1 MLQANLPKL
10 CILKLSDVTHISRV
24 HRCALAL
31 AQAGYDVSVLSVEP
45 RNPSHQPELP
55 YRTVA
60 VPVRSRALP
69 YRFFLPVRAMEGFL
83 RLLGQAFRA
92 RADVYLAHNWES
104 LVIAYLVTR
113 INGAGLVYNS
123 DELEA
128 GRNPTQRSLFWR
140 ALSTLKKSTEGLL
153 CRRCDAVIAADYT
166 RAALMQEWYGLE
178 HVGVVRNIPLLW
190 QGSADDRIRSSLN
203 LSKDSAVLLYQG
215 SIGHGRGIE
224 ICIEALEALGREN
237 AHLVLLGFVT
247 DAYRQKLESL
257 AGERG
262 VEEQVHFLAPVA
274 WTELLDW
281 TASADISMVLI
292 ENTCLSYYC
301 AAPNKFYETIMVGV
315 PYVASDF
322 PEMRRVHETVQGGIL
337 VDPSNLES
345 VVSAVEA
352 LLADPEARGRMGK
365 QARAVAL
372 AQLNWETEQVRL
384 LDIVCDVLQR

>member
-1 MLQANLPKL
+1 MLEVNLPKV
-10 CILKLSDVTHISRV
+10 CILKLSDVTHSARV
-24 HRCALAL
+24 HHCALAL
-31 AQAGYDVSVLSVEP
+31 AQAEYDVTLLSVES
-45 RNPSHQPELP
+45 RNPSRQPELP

-60 VPVRSRALP
+60 VPLRSRALP
-69 YRFFLPVRAMEGFL
+69 HRFFLPVRAVEGFL

-113 INGAGLVYNS
+113 INGANLVYGA
-123 DELEA
+123 DVLVA
-128 GRNPTQRSLFWR
+128 GLDYQRRSFPFRVLDKLR
-140 ALSTLKKSTEGLL
+140 KSSEGFL
-153 CRRCDAVIAADYT
+153 CRRCDAVIAADHA
-166 RAALMQEWYGLE
+166 RAAVMQDWYALE
-178 HVGVVRNIPLLW
+178 DVEVVRNIPLLW

-215 SIGHGRGIE
+215 LIGHGRGIE

-337 VDPSNLES
+337 VDPSSVES

-352 LLADPEARGRMGK
+352 LLADPETRQRMGK
-365 QARAVAL
+365 RARAAAL
-372 AQLNWETEQVRL
+372 SELNWETEQMRL
-384 LDIVCDVLQR
+384 LDVVSDVLRG